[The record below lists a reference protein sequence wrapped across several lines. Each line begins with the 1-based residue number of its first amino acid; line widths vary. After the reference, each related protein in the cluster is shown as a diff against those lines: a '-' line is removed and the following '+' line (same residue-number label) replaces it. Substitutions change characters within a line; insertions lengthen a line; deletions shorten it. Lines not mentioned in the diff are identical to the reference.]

1 MVAASQVQEISKT
14 KFRDPIFYSKLALI
28 YGGGLLI

>member
-1 MVAASQVQEISKT
+1 MALESQVNKISKT
-14 KFRDPIFYSKLALI
+14 KFRNPIFYVKLALM

>member
-1 MVAASQVQEISKT
+1 MAVKSQVQEISKT
-14 KFRDPIFYSKLALI
+14 KFRNPIFYSKLALI